1 MEEMFPLKINIVHV
15 QLKIY
20 KCSFSYTFMK
30 YPMEL
35 QGSLLTI
42 NIKSKMT
49 LNVPNWKRDDLNF
62 INY

>member
-1 MEEMFPLKINIVHV
+1 
-15 QLKIY
+15 
-20 KCSFSYTFMK
+20 MK

-35 QGSLLTI
+35 QGSVLTI